1 MKRSLL
7 SLSSTNFRSL
17 AQVSIELSSL
27 NVLVGPNGA
36 GKSNLLQAIQF
47 LGDVARLDLAPAINL
62 HRGFDGLAFRGKKPG
77 TARQRIRLEIK
88 ANVTRYASENAPD
101 EYSLSFW
108 EQKYGSTVLLRRYE
122 EFLFKRTEGRGRRLT
137 INGGTVEFVEKTKG
151 AKKIANKE
159 VDIASTSAALSTLRR
174 LGERVSANQV
184 DDLARLFETFRV
196 FEPNVDLAR
205 QPSEIVK
212 SPSLRSDAS
221 NVSSFLFW
229 LSKAHAEVFDLLVED
244 LRFICPSIR
253 GVDFLPIGGSQDAV
267 SLKLR
272 ESGLSGRTDLAD
284 ASFGTIRALSLLAML
299 HDPAPPK
306 LTCVEEIDH
315 GLHPHALDRVVDRL
329 RDATHRTQ
337 ILVATHSP
345 ALVNRL
351 DPSELIICERDQ
363 ETGGSLIPA
372 VSAEDVVEMSSESEL
387 RLGELWFSGVLGGGL

>member
-7 SLSSTNFRSL
+7 SLSATNFRSL

-47 LGDVARLDLAPAINL
+47 LGDVARYDLSPAINL
-62 HRGFDGLAFRGKKPG
+62 HRGFDGLAFRGKRQGSSK
-77 TARQRIRLEIK
+77 QRIRLEIK

-101 EYSLSFW
+101 EYALSFW
-108 EQKYGSTVLLRRYE
+108 EQKYASATLLRRYE
-122 EFLFKRTEGRGRRLT
+122 EFQFKRTEGRGRRLT
-137 INGGTVEFVEKTKG
+137 INGGTVELYERSKG
-151 AKKIANKE
+151 AKRSANKE

-184 DDLARLFETFRV
+184 EDLARLFETFRV
-196 FEPNVDLAR
+196 FEPNVDMAR
-205 QPSEIVK
+205 QPSEV
-212 SPSLRSDAS
+212 SETPLLRSDAA
-221 NVSSFLFW
+221 NVAAFIFW
-229 LSKAHAEVFDLLVED
+229 LSREHVEIYELLVED

-253 GVDFLPIGGSQDAV
+253 EITFLPVGGSADAV

-299 HDPAPPK
+299 HDPNPPK

-315 GLHPHALDRVVDRL
+315 GLHPHALDRIVDRL
-329 RDATHRTQ
+329 RDATRKTQ

-351 DPSELIICERDQ
+351 DPSELIVCERDQ
-363 ETGGSLIPA
+363 STGASAIPA
-372 VSAEDVVEMSSESEL
+372 IAAEEVVEMSAESEL